1 MPPFFKA
8 RPNVEDVIAPDNVKS
23 PVLLMVV
30 SAASATVPGNVRAVE
45 EGLINAPLLLT
56 PAPLKLNALALA

>member
-8 RPNVEDVIAPDNVKS
+8 RPNVEDVIAPDSVKS

-30 SAASATVPGNVRAVE
+30 SAASATVPGNVKAVE
-45 EGLINAPLLLT
+45 DGLINAPLLPM
-56 PAPLKLNALALA
+56 PAPLKLNALAIT